1 MRKIL
6 VAEDDLPS
14 RELLV
19 EILTGWG
26 YEVIQ
31 ASNGRE
37 ALQKVEESRPDV
49 VLLDIQMPEL
59 DGFGVLRR
67 LRENPRFAA
76 LPVVALTAYAMRE
89 DRDRT
94 GQAGFD
100 AHISKPVNL
109 GSLRALLEQGIPA
122 GAGSLRMPV

>member
-49 VLLDIQMPEL
+49 VLLDIHMPEL

-89 DRDRT
+89 TRDRT

>member
-1 MRKIL
+1 MKRIL

-19 EILTGWG
+19 EILSGWG

-31 ASNGRE
+31 ACNGKE
-37 ALQKVEESRPDV
+37 ALQKIEETRPDL

-94 GQAGFD
+94 QTAGFD
-100 AHISKPVNL
+100 AHLSKPVDL
-109 GSLRALLEQGIPA
+109 GSLRALLDRGLPA
-122 GAGSLRMPV
+122 